1 MTDERLKEYL
11 SLAAVQDFRAVM
23 DTPCAGEAESCSLPC
38 RHWQKKILADP
49 RRWCRERQKPVWMR
63 AARRAACFLLAGAAA
78 FGTLLAASPT
88 ARAAVTQWFR
98 TVFAE
103 HAVFYQGSDAA
114 PAEPAR
120 QTELKDED
128 GSVIGTVTEVGN
140 MIVTEYDDPPED
152 WGGPE
157 DDREA
162 AAPDTAFSASSEPT
176 DAAED
181 EYTIVLDPKRSRSD
195 SETFDT
201 PPQYA
206 PTWLPEGF
214 RLSRIDGGNSYL
226 DGNQVCAW
234 LYEEPTGFLHFF
246 ADQSSAFSLA
256 FMDLTEDMRQSAA
269 VNGRPA
275 DFYDGEN
282 RQYLFWDNGSAFFRL
297 ETLSSRRFEKET
309 LIKIAESVQKVTLP
323 HTYSMKW
330 MPEGSRLMV
339 GDTRLPGGSYEQL
352 ADGRDFYFTFLYSN
366 GMAGPHSAEGSDP
379 EPVAVNGCSGA
390 YYAAAG
396 PLDEYSGYTRRTYG
410 DDAVKYYYKPR
421 YTAAVNGRMPR
432 A

>member
-38 RHWQKKILADP
+38 RHWQKKMLADP

-88 ARAAVTQWFR
+88 TRAAVAQWFR

-103 HAVFYQGSDAA
+103 HAVFYQGPDAA

-162 AAPDTAFSASSEPT
+162 AAPDTAFSASPEPT

-214 RLSRIDGGNSYL
+214 RLSRINGGNSYL
-226 DGNQVCAW
+226 DGNQACAW

-246 ADQSSAFSLA
+246 ANQSSAFSLA

-269 VNGRPA
+269 VTWTNAEGVTFTIRGA
-275 DFYDGEN
+275 
-282 RQYLFWDNGSAFFRL
+282 
-297 ETLSSRRFEKET
+297 FEKDV
-309 LIKIAESVQKVTLP
+309 LLKMAESV
-323 HTYSMKW
+323 S
-330 MPEGSRLMV
+330 
-339 GDTRLPGGSYEQL
+339 
-352 ADGRDFYFTFLYSN
+352 AD
-366 GMAGPHSAEGSDP
+366 
-379 EPVAVNGCSGA
+379 
-390 YYAAAG
+390 
-396 PLDEYSGYTRRTYG
+396 
-410 DDAVKYYYKPR
+410 
-421 YTAAVNGRMPR
+421 
-432 A
+432 